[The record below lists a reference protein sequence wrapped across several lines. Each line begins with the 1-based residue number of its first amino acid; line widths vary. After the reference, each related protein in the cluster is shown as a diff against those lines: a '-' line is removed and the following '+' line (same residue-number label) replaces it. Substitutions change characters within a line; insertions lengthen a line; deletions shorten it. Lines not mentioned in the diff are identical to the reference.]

1 MIKKP
6 SKLLDI
12 EISEIRGYFS
22 EFEFYKDDCK
32 FNDCLHENEPKCA
45 IKEAV
50 SNGTISESRYKS
62 YLSMLIN
69 DNKNYR
75 TDFWN

>member
-1 MIKKP
+1 
-6 SKLLDI
+6 LH
-12 EISEIRGYFS
+12 
-22 EFEFYKDDCK
+22 KDGCK

-45 IKEAV
+45 IKQAV
-50 SNGTISESRYKS
+50 DNGTISESRYKS
-62 YLSMLIN
+62 YLSMLVN